1 MMYNVKKKT
10 STQYKLHGIGQWSKN
25 VIKYV
30 WMIVY
35 INMFVKVYFFP
46 TCIFIKNILVFVN
59 DFKCVRFF
67 LKFAFLFNNI
77 HKTHVP
83 CVHVWYLI

>member
-1 MMYNVKKKT
+1 MWKKKN
-10 STQYKLHGIGQWSKN
+10 STQYMYKLHGIGQWSKN

-35 INMFVKVYFFP
+35 INIFVKVYFFP

-59 DFKCVRFF
+59 DFKCACFF
-67 LKFAFLFNNI
+67 
-77 HKTHVP
+77 
-83 CVHVWYLI
+83 

>member
-1 MMYNVKKKT
+1 MMYNVKKNT

-59 DFKCVRFF
+59 DFKCVVFF
-67 LKFAFLFNNI
+67 
-77 HKTHVP
+77 
-83 CVHVWYLI
+83 